1 MAGKTLSS
9 VSFFKVGLHIHN
21 VPQNKDEFT
30 INNLF
35 YSCEALIFIHPFV
48 HEFLCG
54 LIFMGHPVIQHYQSF
69 ELCK

>member
-48 HEFLCG
+48 HEFLCS
-54 LIFMGHPVIQHYQSF
+54 LIFMGHPVVNQF
-69 ELCK
+69 

>member
-21 VPQNKDEFT
+21 VPQNKDEFI

-35 YSCEALIFIHPFV
+35 YCYKALTFTQPLV
-48 HEFLCG
+48 HEFSVRPILNLSSCNDTG
-54 LIFMGHPVIQHYQSF
+54 GA
-69 ELCK
+69 